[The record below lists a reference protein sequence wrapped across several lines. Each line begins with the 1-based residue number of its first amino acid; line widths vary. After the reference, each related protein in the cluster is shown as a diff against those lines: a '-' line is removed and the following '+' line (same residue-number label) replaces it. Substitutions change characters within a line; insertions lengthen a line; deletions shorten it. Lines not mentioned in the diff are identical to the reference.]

1 MAYDEE
7 LADRIRDVLA
17 DRADGVR
24 EQKMFGGLAF
34 MVDGHM
40 TVGVVKDELMARV
53 GRAGE
58 DDALAQPHARLM
70 DFTGRPMTGFVLV
83 AALGVASE
91 GDVKA
96 WVDRS
101 LAFTTTLPPK

>member
-1 MAYDEE
+1 MAYDEA

-17 DRADGVR
+17 GHGDRVQER
-24 EQKMFGGLAF
+24 KMFGGLTF

-53 GRAGE
+53 GADGE
-58 DDALAQPHARLM
+58 EDALGQPNARAM
-70 DFTGRPMTGFVLV
+70 DFSGRPMAGFILVSAAGV
-83 AALGVASE
+83 AAE
-91 GDVKA
+91 DDVRA

>member
-1 MAYDEE
+1 MAYDDA
-7 LADRIRDVLA
+7 LAGRIRDVLA
-17 DRADGVR
+17 ARGDRVR

-40 TVGVVKDELMARV
+40 TVGVVKNELMARV
-53 GRAGE
+53 GPEGE

-83 AALGVASE
+83 AAPAVVSD
-91 GDVKA
+91 GDVKV

>member
-1 MAYDEE
+1 MAYDEA

-17 DRADGVR
+17 DKGDRVQER
-24 EQKMFGGLAF
+24 KMFGGLTF

-53 GRAGE
+53 GAEGE
-58 DDALAQPHARLM
+58 DNALAQPHARTM
-70 DFTGRPMTGFVLV
+70 DFTGRPMVGFVQV
-83 AALGVASE
+83 AAAGVADD
-91 GDVKA
+91 DVVRA

>member
-1 MAYDEE
+1 MAYDEA

-17 DRADGVR
+17 GHGDRVQER
-24 EQKMFGGLAF
+24 KMFGGLTF

-53 GRAGE
+53 GADGE
-58 DDALAQPHARLM
+58 DDALAQQYASAM
-70 DFTGRPMTGFVLV
+70 DFTGRPMVGFILV
-83 AALGVASE
+83 SAAGVGTDAHVR
-91 GDVKA
+91 G
-96 WVDRS
+96 WVDRA

>member
-1 MAYDEE
+1 MAYDEA

-17 DRADGVR
+17 DHADRVR
-24 EQKMFGGLAF
+24 EQKMFGGIAF

-40 TVGVVKDELMARV
+40 TVGVVKNELMARV
-53 GRAGE
+53 GPDG
-58 DDALAQPHARLM
+58 DDGALAQPHARMM

-83 AALGVASE
+83 AAPGVASE